1 MPHTPGMVAILLFTV
16 IDYVFLPAEEHDKC
30 PFSSKSGGT
39 KLFKLGKEH
48 CNFG

>member
-30 PFSSKSGGT
+30 PFFLEEWWHKT
-39 KLFKLGKEH
+39 F
-48 CNFG
+48 